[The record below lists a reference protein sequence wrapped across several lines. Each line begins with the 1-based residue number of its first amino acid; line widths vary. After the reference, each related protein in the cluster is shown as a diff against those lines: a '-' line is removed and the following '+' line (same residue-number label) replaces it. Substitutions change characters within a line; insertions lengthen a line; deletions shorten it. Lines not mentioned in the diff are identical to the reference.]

1 MVLFSSYRMDLHLE
15 VAREL
20 DANAT
25 EPERMTAIQPDR
37 NFDDKLFYSK
47 DKRIYSSNI
56 GQRNSRLIL
65 TTEEEIVSLQQ
76 INVETYLVREKSSVK
91 LYSTGKKNNK
101 GVDLHRSFCQNQS
114 NPSTPNCNQQTPIH
128 FGSTAV
134 DFANDFAYYTV
145 ASTIYQVSISDSIA
159 ITPFQLFRSFGN
171 VHAMT

>member
-1 MVLFSSYRMDLHLE
+1 MVLFSSCRMDLHLE

-65 TTEEEIVSLQQ
+65 TTDEEIVSFQQ

-91 LYSTGKKNNK
+91 LYSTGKKTTKELTFMDHSVKTKATLQRQTVTNR
-101 GVDLHRSFCQNQS
+101 HRF
-114 NPSTPNCNQQTPIH
+114 
-128 FGSTAV
+128 
-134 DFANDFAYYTV
+134 
-145 ASTIYQVSISDSIA
+145 ISD
-159 ITPFQLFRSFGN
+159 QLL
-171 VHAMT
+171 